1 MKKFVGQK
9 ETYFFVLRHG
19 ETKWNSINKLHG
31 HLDSPLTKK
40 GVCQAL
46 QQNKS
51 LHLQDLSNF
60 IVISS
65 PQKRAYDTAVVA
77 LSGITDKINIDD
89 DLVEIGIGDWSGKK
103 LKNIEKGLNLN
114 CTKYELTQLYNRA
127 PNGEGIARLYQRCYN
142 FIKKLNSPS
151 VLVTHGI
158 TSRCLRLAA
167 LGWSLDRLD
176 ELPSEHGVVYRVLDG
191 KHSIV

>member
-1 MKKFVGQK
+1 LKKFVGQK
-9 ETYFFVLRHG
+9 ETNFFVLRHG

-103 LKNIEKGLNLN
+103 IEKHR
-114 CTKYELTQLYNRA
+114 KRFEFKLY
-127 PNGEGIARLYQRCYN
+127 
-142 FIKKLNSPS
+142 K
-151 VLVTHGI
+151 V
-158 TSRCLRLAA
+158 
-167 LGWSLDRLD
+167 
-176 ELPSEHGVVYRVLDG
+176 
-191 KHSIV
+191 